1 MLSDD
6 PVDVTRRRLL
16 GLASAVA
23 VICPLSAGAAALAE
37 QLPTAVDRA
46 ALVNSLLPNLAD
58 ARRVGALYLA
68 QALSENDPDLL
79 WTSLF
84 GITGARDA
92 AECRR
97 VLAARI
103 TDDFRSSNVVTLC
116 GWVMARSEARLCAL
130 SCYG

>member
-6 PVDVTRRRLL
+6 SADVTRRRLL

-23 VICPLSAGAAALAE
+23 VICPLPGGAATLGE
-37 QLPTAVDRA
+37 HRPTAADRT

-58 ARRVGALYLA
+58 ARQVGALYLA
-68 QALSENDPDLL
+68 QAPGENDPDLL
-79 WTSLF
+79 WTWLF
-84 GITGARDA
+84 GAAGARNL

-103 TDDFRSSNVVTLC
+103 TDDFQSSNVLTLR